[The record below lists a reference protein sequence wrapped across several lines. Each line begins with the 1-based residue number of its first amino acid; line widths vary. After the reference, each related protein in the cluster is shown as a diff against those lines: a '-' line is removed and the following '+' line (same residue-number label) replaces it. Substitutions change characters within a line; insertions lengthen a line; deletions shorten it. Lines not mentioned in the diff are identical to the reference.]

1 MNMLLAV
8 ACGGALGAMGRHLVS
23 GQVMRWTGSGFP
35 WGTLTVNV
43 LGSFILGVLV
53 EYLALRWS
61 ATQEMRGFLVVGVL
75 GGFTTFSAFSLDAVL
90 LLERGQLGAAFA
102 YIGGNLLLSLC
113 GLFAGLL
120 LFRLV
125 FRGILA

>member
-8 ACGGALGAMGRHLVS
+8 AAGGAVGAMGRHLVS
-23 GQVMRWTGSGFP
+23 GQVMRWMGSGFP
-35 WGTLTVNV
+35 WGSMTVNI

-61 ATQEMRGFLVVGVL
+61 ATQEMRGFLVVGML

-90 LLERGQLGAAFA
+90 LLERGSLGPAFA
-102 YIGGNLLLSLC
+102 YIAGNVLLSIC
-113 GLFAGLL
+113 GLFAGLWI
-120 LFRLV
+120 FRQVLS
-125 FRGILA
+125 

>member
-23 GQVMRWTGSGFP
+23 GQVMRWAGSGFP
-35 WGTLTVNV
+35 WGPLTVNV
-43 LGSFILGVLV
+43 LGSFVLGVLV

-61 ATQEMRGFLVVGVL
+61 TTQEMRGFLVVGML

-102 YIGGNLLLSLC
+102 YISGNLLLSIC

-120 LFRLV
+120 LFRE
-125 FRGILA
+125 ILT

>member
-23 GQVMRWTGSGFP
+23 GQVMRWAGSGFP

-43 LGSFILGVLV
+43 LGSFVLGVLV

-61 ATQEMRGFLVVGVL
+61 TTQEMRGFLVVGML

-102 YIGGNLLLSLC
+102 YISGNLLLSIC

-120 LFRLV
+120 LFRE
-125 FRGILA
+125 ILT

>member
-8 ACGGALGAMGRHLVS
+8 ACGGPLGAMGRHLVS
-23 GQVMRWTGSGFP
+23 GQVMRWAGSGFP

-43 LGSFILGVLV
+43 LGSFVLGVLV

-61 ATQEMRGFLVVGVL
+61 TTQEMRGFLVVGML

-102 YIGGNLLLSLC
+102 YISGNLLLSIC

-120 LFRLV
+120 LFRE
-125 FRGILA
+125 ILT

>member
-1 MNMLLAV
+1 MYVAV
-8 ACGGALGAMGRHLVS
+8 ACGGALGAVGRHLLS
-23 GQVMRWTGSGFP
+23 GHIMRWAGSGFP

-53 EYLALRWS
+53 EVMALRWS
-61 ATQEMRGFLVVGVL
+61 TTEEIRAFLVVGLL

-90 LLERGQLGAAFA
+90 LLERGSLGPAFA
-102 YIGGNLLLSLC
+102 YIVGHLVLSIC

-120 LFRLV
+120 LFRQVLT
-125 FRGILA
+125 

>member
-1 MNMLLAV
+1 M
-8 ACGGALGAMGRHLVS
+8 C
-23 GQVMRWTGSGFP
+23 
-35 WGTLTVNV
+35 WGL
-43 LGSFILGVLV
+43 LGVLV

-61 ATQEMRGFLVVGVL
+61 TTQEMRGFLVVGML

-102 YIGGNLLLSLC
+102 YISGNLLLSIC

-120 LFRLV
+120 LFRE
-125 FRGILA
+125 ILT